1 MLSRSG
7 DRMLAPMDLT
17 AEEGRVL
24 GCLVEKQL
32 ATPQYYPLTLKAL
45 TAGCNQAS
53 NRDPVVAYD
62 EGTVESAVS
71 ALKDKGLVRFVHPSH
86 GRSATRYRQVLDEVM
101 GLEAEQLAVLAM
113 LLLRGPQTPG
123 ELRARTERMWA
134 FAQTEEVERHLAALA
149 ERDDALVM
157 RLAREPGRREARYT
171 HRLGAE
177 PASASEVREAPGG
190 DQPSIH
196 ALADEVGALRAEV
209 VALRHDL
216 DEVMKRLDL
225 KVFFPGG

>member
-1 MLSRSG
+1 MLTRSG

-17 AEEGRVL
+17 AEEVRVL

-62 EGTVESAVS
+62 EGTVESAIS

-86 GRSATRYRQVLDEVM
+86 GRSATRYRQVLDEVL
-101 GLEAEQLAVLAM
+101 GLEAAQLAVLAM

-134 FAQTEEVERHLAALA
+134 FAQTEEVERHVAALA
-149 ERDDALVM
+149 ERDDPLAM
-157 RLAREPGRREARYT
+157 RLAREPGRREARYA
-171 HRLGAE
+171 HRLGAQS
-177 PASASEVREAPGG
+177 ALASEARGDEPGG
-190 DQPSIH
+190 DESSIH
-196 ALADEVGALRAEV
+196 ALADEVGALRADV
-209 VALRHDL
+209 VALRRDL
-216 DEVMKRLDL
+216 DEVMKRLEL
-225 KVFFPGG
+225 